1 MPGIIQSL
9 LDTDLYKF
17 TMMQAVL
24 HQHPGAI
31 VQYRF
36 KCRTPGI
43 DLARCLDHPRFVEG
57 DVDTGFIAAEEDALI
72 GAPVLLYLVSR
83 SRRGFA

>member
-1 MPGIIQSL
+1 MSITSL

-17 TMMQAVL
+17 SMMQAVL
-24 HQHPGAI
+24 HQHPAAQ

-43 DLARCLDHPRFVEG
+43 ALAEH
-57 DVDTGFIAAEEDALI
+57 IEEI
-72 GAPVLLYLVSR
+72 
-83 SRRGFA
+83 